1 MTLWIDAQLSP
12 ALAVWIRERYDIVA
26 MPVAALGLRD
36 ASDGQIFRAGRE
48 ARAVVMT
55 KDADFVRLVEQHG
68 PPPQVLWVT
77 VGNTSNARMKE
88 VLEETLMPALALLRS
103 GEPLVELRDRP

>member
-12 ALAVWIRERYDIVA
+12 ARAVWIERRFDIVA
-26 MPVAALGLRD
+26 LPVAALGLRD
-36 ASDGQIFRAGRE
+36 ASDGQIFRAVRE

-55 KDADFVRLVEQHG
+55 KDADFVRWVEQQG
-68 PPPQVLWVT
+68 PPPQIRWVT

-88 VLEETLMPALALLRS
+88 VLEETLKPAPALLRGS
-103 GEPLVELRDRP
+103 EPLVEIRDLS